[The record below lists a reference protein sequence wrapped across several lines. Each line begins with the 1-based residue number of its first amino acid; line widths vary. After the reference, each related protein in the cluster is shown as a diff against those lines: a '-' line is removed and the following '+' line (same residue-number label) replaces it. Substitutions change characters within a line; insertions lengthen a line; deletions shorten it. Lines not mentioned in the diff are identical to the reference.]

1 MNLSKRVDI
10 YLNDLEAYMISC
22 NNSDMGHHFNFIR
35 SMTLLLSIFLGP
47 LLLFSAD
54 NNVPEGTR
62 ITLQLN
68 QTLSTKSNAEGDT
81 FTTVVTMPVYLS
93 DRVVIPKGS
102 VINGSISRILRPGRL
117 KGKAILDLIFQSI
130 KIPGHKQ
137 MNIVATLVRIDS
149 ESNGGVGPEGQVKGD
164 GSIGRDMGKIIVP
177 SLTGAGIGGLA
188 GGGKGAGIGAG
199 VGAVVGLASI
209 FTSRGKDLE
218 IHLGSTLDIKLDRPL
233 IIPVDSNDSALN

>member
-1 MNLSKRVDI
+1 
-10 YLNDLEAYMISC
+10 MISC
-22 NNSDMGHHFNFIR
+22 NNNNMGHYCSSFR
-35 SMTLLLSIFLGP
+35 SINLLLSILLAP
-47 LLLFSAD
+47 LFMFAAD
-54 NNVPEGTR
+54 NSVPEGTR

-68 QTLSTKSNAEGDT
+68 ETLSTKSNAEGDS
-81 FTTVVTMPVYLS
+81 FTAVVTTPVYLS

-102 VINGSISRILRPGRL
+102 VVNGSISRILRPGRL

-149 ESNGGVGPEGQVKGD
+149 EGSGGVGSEGQVKGG

-218 IHLGSTLDIKLDRPL
+218 IPRGSTLDIKLDRPL
-233 IIPVDSNDSALN
+233 IIPSDSNDSALN